1 MQESAHGDARKLVHH
16 VRAGDIEHGGLAS
29 AQIKRQLS
37 SLGVS
42 PFDARRAGIIAF
54 EAEMN
59 LVVYSTDGGT
69 ISVRVGDEAIDIEVE
84 DGGPGIEDVDL
95 ALTPGFST
103 APPWA
108 MELGFGAGMGLCNI
122 QANAD
127 GFEIHSHVGSGTR
140 ILCRIKRRRHDAS
153 GHRPTARA

>member
-1 MQESAHGDARKLVHH
+1 VQEPAHGGARKLVHR

-59 LVVYSTDGGT
+59 LVVYSTHGGT
-69 ISVRVGDEAIDIEVE
+69 ISVEVGEESIDIEVE
-84 DGGPGIEDVDL
+84 DAGPGIEDVDL

-103 APPWA
+103 APAWA
-108 MELGFGAGMGLCNI
+108 MELGFGAGMGLSNI

-127 GFEIHSHVGSGTR
+127 GFEIHSHIGSGTR
-140 ILCRIKRRRHDAS
+140 ILCRIQRRRHDAS
-153 GHRPTARA
+153 GHRPTTRT